1 MRCKGPFSY
10 SLQHL
15 KMNKI
20 KRPLKENLGLLAL
33 QISKSYLQR
42 FLTLFCKGYALQ
54 YHRRIHTQTHRHTPP
69 PAGATQSQCPTFCN
83 SLSVITNGVLCAPR
97 TTETKKDNSP
107 QPPQLT
113 VWGGG
118 ELAFKLPA
126 LSTHSELSIHHHLML
141 NVQFHITGCVP
152 VRQKQEV
159 RELQASCQTPSPSI
173 SPTLT
178 LHLLSCVTWT
188 NHLTSLSSFFFFVH
202 ASWSPFCLWPNILR
216 ITFSPFPIL

>member
-1 MRCKGPFSY
+1 MGKTLFIKFILEKYGAHILYFHNSALAFAGRGGIVWFSKNNWSRARTILDFLCWSLPRADPPRARKIQALSKEIMRCKGPFSY

-113 VWGGG
+113 VGGG
-118 ELAFKLPA
+118 VG
-126 LSTHSELSIHHHLML
+126 I
-141 NVQFHITGCVP
+141 
-152 VRQKQEV
+152 
-159 RELQASCQTPSPSI
+159 
-173 SPTLT
+173 
-178 LHLLSCVTWT
+178 
-188 NHLTSLSSFFFFVH
+188 
-202 ASWSPFCLWPNILR
+202 
-216 ITFSPFPIL
+216 